1 MPEGSVLDAWL
12 FKIFLNDLVLFIKE
26 VSLHNYADDNT
37 LSAYSSDLK
46 PVVDA
51 LIEKSQTDTIVNPKT
66 SVNNVCLKDK
76 KHDTSGF

>member
-1 MPEGSVLDAWL
+1 M
-12 FKIFLNDLVLFIKE
+12 FIKE

-51 LIEKSQTDTIVNPKT
+51 LIEKSQTPITWRKENDMIVNPKT
-66 SVNNVCLKDK
+66 SVNNVCVKDK
-76 KHDTSGF
+76 KHHT

>member
-1 MPEGSVLDAWL
+1 M
-12 FKIFLNDLVLFIKE
+12 FIKE

-51 LIEKSQTDTIVNPKT
+51 LIEKSQTPIIWRKENDMIVNPKT
-66 SVNNVCLKDK
+66 SVNNVCVEDK
-76 KHDTSGF
+76 KHHT